1 MLPAQNVAW
10 GIVDRGNR
18 KRLKVSRLPLRS
30 MQSKQQQ
37 KLNFCW
43 QSNDKRSVQPWDGV
57 PYRASKRHRRAL
69 PYLFPMAALPRVFCC
84 SEIREWN
91 DPALVF
97 WL

>member
-1 MLPAQNVAW
+1 MSRGVLF
-10 GIVDRGNR
+10 DRGNR
-18 KRLKVSRLPLRS
+18 KRLKVSRFFFRALDAIETATKF
-30 MQSKQQQ
+30 QSFAGKAMM
-37 KLNFCW
+37 KGAFSHRC
-43 QSNDKRSVQPWDGV
+43 SD
-57 PYRASKRHRRAL
+57 RASKRHRRAL